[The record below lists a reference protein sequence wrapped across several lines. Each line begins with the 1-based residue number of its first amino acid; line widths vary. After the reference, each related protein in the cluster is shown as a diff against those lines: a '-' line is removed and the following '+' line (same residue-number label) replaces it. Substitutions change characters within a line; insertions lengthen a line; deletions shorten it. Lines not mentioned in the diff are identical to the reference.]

1 MQFQKRN
8 KEVVRAQKVRDSDRR
23 RRGRAARPHCLLIEQ
38 QLVVVGAGTSAAA
51 STSAAATASASAA
64 ASTGGA
70 SSIVGSSS
78 FNDAALQQL
87 TTKIQGAIGSKSL
100 SGVKIAFVTNG
111 NSSYWNEAKAGW
123 NAAMKWLSAKGAS
136 GTFQE
141 PTASEASVQVSLLET
156 DSAQGYTGWGVSAV
170 TASSL
175 TTPIAQA
182 VAKGLSV
189 VAYDSPL
196 PGTAAQLYIGTPN
209 TTAGCDAGK
218 AMTQAIGSGEVVAIS
233 GSWTAANTQQRVA
246 GFEQCAGSGIKVVQ
260 KVNDN
265 QDVATAVSDLQAS
278 LQANSSIKGIYAVYS
293 YDGGAAGQAVTS
305 ASDVGKVTIVSDD
318 GEQNTINDVKSGVIA
333 ASILQR
339 PYYQGFMTAY
349 VLAADKALGDSATL
363 ALVKPY
369 FVPGPGNVL
378 STGVGIMTKTN
389 ESDFASFWSS
399 IGISAQ

>member
-1 MQFQKRN
+1 MHRKF
-8 KEVVRAQKVRDSDRR
+8 ATAI
-23 RRGRAARPHCLLIEQ
+23 G
-38 QLVVVGAGTSAAA
+38 VGAGALLALTACSSSSSTTSTAPATSAAA
-51 STSAAATASASAA
+51 STSATASASAA
-64 ASTGGA
+64 ATASSGGA
-70 SSIVGSSS
+70 TSIVGSSS

-123 NAAMKWLSAKGAS
+123 NAAMKWLSTKGAS

-218 AMTQAIGSGEVVAIS
+218 AMTQAIGSGDVVAIS

-260 KVNDN
+260 KINDN
-265 QDVATAVSDLQAS
+265 QDVATAVSDLQAA

-318 GEQNTINDVKSGVIA
+318 GESDTVADVKSGVIA

-339 PYYQGFMTAY
+339 PYYQGFMLAY
-349 VLAADKALGDSATL
+349 VLAADKVLGQSATM

-369 FVPGPGNVL
+369 FVAGPGNTL
-378 STGVGIMTKTN
+378 STGVGVMTKAN
-389 ESDFASFWSS
+389 EGDFASFWSS

>member
-1 MQFQKRN
+1 VHRKF
-8 KEVVRAQKVRDSDRR
+8 VTAI
-23 RRGRAARPHCLLIEQ
+23 G
-38 QLVVVGAGTSAAA
+38 VGAGALLALTACSSSSSPSSTAPTSSAAT
-51 STSAAATASASAA
+51 STSASATASASAA

-70 SSIVGSSS
+70 ASIVGSSS
-78 FNDAALQQL
+78 FNDAALQAL
-87 TTKIQGAIGSKSL
+87 TTKIQSALGSKSE
-100 SGVKIAFVTNG
+100 SGVKIAMVTNG
-111 NSSYWNEAKAGW
+111 NSAYWNEAKAGW
-123 NAAMKWLSAKGAS
+123 NAAMKWLSAKGAT

-156 DSAQGYTGWGVSAV
+156 LSAQGYSGWGVSAV

-175 TTPIAQA
+175 TTPIAEA
-182 VAKGLSV
+182 VGKGMNV

-196 PGTAAQLYIGTPN
+196 PGTDAQLYIGTPN

-260 KVNDN
+260 KINDN
-265 QDVATAVSDLQAS
+265 QDVATAVSDLQAA

-305 ASDVGKVTIVSDD
+305 ASDIGKVTIVSDD
-318 GEQNTINDVKSGVIA
+318 GESDTVADVKSGVIA

-339 PYYQGFMTAY
+339 PYYQGFMLAY
-349 VLAADKALGDSATL
+349 VLAADKVLGTSATM

-369 FVPGPGNVL
+369 FVAGPGNTL
-378 STGVGIMTKTN
+378 STGVGVMTKAN
-389 ESDFASFWSS
+389 EGDFASFWSS

>member
-1 MQFQKRN
+1 MHRKF
-8 KEVVRAQKVRDSDRR
+8 ATAI
-23 RRGRAARPHCLLIEQ
+23 G
-38 QLVVVGAGTSAAA
+38 VGAGALLALTACSSSSSTTSTAPATSAAA
-51 STSAAATASASAA
+51 STSATASASAA
-64 ASTGGA
+64 AAASGGV

-87 TTKIQGAIGSKSL
+87 TTKIQSALGSKSE
-100 SGVKIAFVTNG
+100 SGVKIAMITNG
-111 NSSYWNEAKAGW
+111 NSAYWNEAKAGW
-123 NAAMKWLSAKGAS
+123 NAAMKWLGAKGAT

-156 DSAQGYTGWGVSAV
+156 LSAQGYSGWGVSAV

-175 TTPIAQA
+175 TTPIAEA
-182 VAKGLSV
+182 VGKGMNV

-196 PGTAAQLYIGTPN
+196 PGTDAQLYIGTPN

-218 AMTQAIGSGEVVAIS
+218 AMTQAIGSGEVIAIS

-260 KVNDN
+260 KINDN
-265 QDVATAVSDLQAS
+265 QDVATAVSDLQAA

-305 ASDVGKVTIVSDD
+305 ASDVGKVTVISDD
-318 GEQNTINDVKSGVIA
+318 GESDTVADVKSGVIA

-339 PYYQGFMTAY
+339 PYYQGFMLAY
-349 VLAADKALGDSATL
+349 VLAADKVLGQSATMT
-363 ALVKPY
+363 LVKPY
-369 FVPGPGNVL
+369 FVSGPGNTL
-378 STGVGIMTKTN
+378 STGVGVMTKAN
-389 ESDFASFWSS
+389 EGDFASFWSS

>member
-1 MQFQKRN
+1 MHRKF
-8 KEVVRAQKVRDSDRR
+8 ATAI
-23 RRGRAARPHCLLIEQ
+23 G
-38 QLVVVGAGTSAAA
+38 VGAGALLALTACSSSSSSTSTTAPATSASSSA
-51 STSAAATASASAA
+51 SASMSASATASSS

-78 FNDAALQQL
+78 FNDASLEAL
-87 TTKIQGAIGSKSL
+87 TTKIQSAIGSKSL
-100 SGVKIAFVTNG
+100 SDVKIAMVTNG
-111 NSSYWNEAKAGW
+111 NSAYWDEAKAGW

-156 DSAQGYTGWGVSAV
+156 LSAQGYTGWGVSAV

-182 VAKGLSV
+182 VAKGMSV

-196 PGTAAQLYIGTPN
+196 PGTDAQLYIGTPN

-260 KVNDN
+260 KINDD

-305 ASDVGKVTIVSDD
+305 ANDVGKVTIVSDD

-339 PYYQGFMTAY
+339 PYYQGFMLAY
-349 VLAADKALGDSATL
+349 VLAADKALGDSATE

-369 FVPGPGNVL
+369 FVSSGTL
-378 STGVGIMTKTN
+378 STGVGIMTKAN
-389 ESDFASFWSS
+389 VGDFTSFWSS

>member
-1 MQFQKRN
+1 LSVHRKF
-8 KEVVRAQKVRDSDRR
+8 ATAI
-23 RRGRAARPHCLLIEQ
+23 G
-38 QLVVVGAGTSAAA
+38 VGAGALLALSACSSSSSTTSTAPATSAAA
-51 STSAAATASASAA
+51 STPATASASAA
-64 ASTGGA
+64 ATASSGGA

-111 NSSYWNEAKAGW
+111 NSAYWNEAKAGW
-123 NAAMKWLSAKGAS
+123 NAAMKWLGAKGAS

-246 GFEQCAGSGIKVVQ
+246 GFEQCAGSGIKVIQ
-260 KVNDN
+260 KINDN

-278 LQANSSIKGIYAVYS
+278 LQSNSSIKGIYAVYS

-305 ASDVGKVTIVSDD
+305 ANDVGKVTIVSDD

-349 VLAADKALGDSATL
+349 VLAADKALGDSATM

-369 FVPGPGNVL
+369 FVAGPGNTL
-378 STGVGIMTKTN
+378 STGVGIMTKAN
-389 ESDFASFWSS
+389 EGDFASFWSG

>member
-1 MQFQKRN
+1 VHRKF
-8 KEVVRAQKVRDSDRR
+8 ATAI
-23 RRGRAARPHCLLIEQ
+23 G
-38 QLVVVGAGTSAAA
+38 VGAGALLALTACSSSSSTTSTAPATSAAA
-51 STSAAATASASAA
+51 STSATASASAA
-64 ASTGGA
+64 ATASSGGA

-78 FNDAALQQL
+78 FNDAALQAL
-87 TTKIQGAIGSKSL
+87 TTKIQSALGSKSE
-100 SGVKIAFVTNG
+100 SGVKIAMVTNG
-111 NSSYWNEAKAGW
+111 NSAYWNEAKAGW
-123 NAAMKWLSAKGAS
+123 NAAMKWLSAKGAT

-156 DSAQGYTGWGVSAV
+156 LSAQGYSGWGVSAV

-175 TTPIAQA
+175 TTPIAEA
-182 VAKGLSV
+182 VGKGMNV

-196 PGTAAQLYIGTPN
+196 PGTDAQLYIGTPN

-246 GFEQCAGSGIKVVQ
+246 GFKSCAGSGIKVVQ
-260 KVNDN
+260 EINDN

-293 YDGGAAGQAVTS
+293 YDGGAAGQAVQS
-305 ASDVGKVTIVSDD
+305 ANDKGKVTIVSDD
-318 GEQNTINDVKSGVIA
+318 GESDTVADVKSGLIA

-339 PYYQGFMTAY
+339 PYYQGFMLAY
-349 VLAADKALGDSATL
+349 VLAADKVLGPSATM

-369 FVPGPGNVL
+369 FVPGPGDTL
-378 STGVGIMTKTN
+378 STGVGVMTEAN

>member
-1 MQFQKRN
+1 LSVHRKF
-8 KEVVRAQKVRDSDRR
+8 VTAI
-23 RRGRAARPHCLLIEQ
+23 G
-38 QLVVVGAGTSAAA
+38 VGAGALLALTACSSSSSPSSTAPTSSAAT
-51 STSAAATASASAA
+51 STSASATASASAA

-78 FNDAALQQL
+78 FNDAALQAL
-87 TTKIQGAIGSKSL
+87 TTKIQSALGSKSE
-100 SGVKIAFVTNG
+100 SGVKIAMVTNG
-111 NSSYWNEAKAGW
+111 NSAYWNEAKAGW
-123 NAAMKWLSAKGAS
+123 NAAMKWLSAKGAT

-156 DSAQGYTGWGVSAV
+156 LSAQGYSGWGVSAV

-175 TTPIAQA
+175 TTPISQA
-182 VAKGLSV
+182 VGKGMNV

-196 PGTAAQLYIGTPN
+196 PGTDAQLYIGTPN

-246 GFEQCAGSGIKVVQ
+246 GFKSCAGSGIKVVQ
-260 KVNDN
+260 EINDN

-293 YDGGAAGQAVTS
+293 YDGGAAGQAVQS
-305 ASDVGKVTIVSDD
+305 ANDKGKVTIISDD
-318 GEQNTINDVKSGVIA
+318 GETDTVADVKSGLIA

-339 PYYQGFMTAY
+339 PYYQGFMLAY
-349 VLAADKALGDSATL
+349 VLAADKVLGSSATM

-369 FVPGPGNVL
+369 FVPGPGNTL
-378 STGVGIMTKTN
+378 STGVGVMTGAN

>member
-1 MQFQKRN
+1 M
-8 KEVVRAQKVRDSDRR
+8 
-23 RRGRAARPHCLLIEQ
+23 
-38 QLVVVGAGTSAAA
+38 
-51 STSAAATASASAA
+51 
-64 ASTGGA
+64 
-70 SSIVGSSS
+70 
-78 FNDAALQQL
+78 
-87 TTKIQGAIGSKSL
+87 
-100 SGVKIAFVTNG
+100 
-111 NSSYWNEAKAGW
+111 
-123 NAAMKWLSAKGAS
+123 
-136 GTFQE
+136 
-141 PTASEASVQVSLLET
+141 
-156 DSAQGYTGWGVSAV
+156 SAV

-293 YDGGAAGQAVTS
+293 YDGGAAGQAVSRLTTS
-305 ASDVGKVTIVSDD
+305 ARSRSSPTTARQTPS
-318 GEQNTINDVKSGVIA
+318 TTCKSGADRRLDPA
-333 ASILQR
+333 AAVLPGLHDR
-339 PYYQGFMTAY
+339 LRARGRQG
-349 VLAADKALGDSATL
+349 
-363 ALVKPY
+363 PR
-369 FVPGPGNVL
+369 
-378 STGVGIMTKTN
+378 
-389 ESDFASFWSS
+389 
-399 IGISAQ
+399 

>member
-1 MQFQKRN
+1 LSVHRKF
-8 KEVVRAQKVRDSDRR
+8 ATAI
-23 RRGRAARPHCLLIEQ
+23 G
-38 QLVVVGAGTSAAA
+38 VGAGALLALTACSSSSSS
-51 STSAAATASASAA
+51 STTAPAATSSSASAPATSASASAS
-64 ASTGGA
+64 ASSGGA

-78 FNDAALQQL
+78 FNDASLQAL

-111 NSSYWNEAKAGW
+111 NSAYWNEAKAGW
-123 NAAMKWLSAKGAS
+123 NAAMKWLGGKGAS

-218 AMTQAIGSGEVVAIS
+218 AMTQAIGSGDVVAIS

-246 GFEQCAGSGIKVVQ
+246 GFESCAGPGIKVIQ

-293 YDGGAAGQAVTS
+293 YDGGAAGQAVQS
-305 ASDVGKVTIVSDD
+305 AGAVGKVTIVSDD

-369 FVPGPGNVL
+369 FVPGPGNTL
-378 STGVGIMTKTN
+378 STGVGIMTKAN
-389 ESDFASFWSS
+389 VGDFTSFWSG